1 MSIVLSLPTM
11 SFLVGES
18 KMRPTVLPFSTGVTK
33 MSEGEILRLLLIT
46 ENPKSSTLKV
56 PAEHPLPARAM

>member
-1 MSIVLSLPTM
+1 
-11 SFLVGES
+11 
-18 KMRPTVLPFSTGVTK
+18 

-56 PAEHPLPARAM
+56 PTEHLLPARAM